1 MGQCS
6 ERRNAGGKLA
16 WHCGSVWKEETSWLE
31 LPEFKGEVNER
42 DQKMARGQE
51 NVHSLSEQGASAGFA
66 VLKKPSESHLF
77 LFV

>member
-1 MGQCS
+1 M
-6 ERRNAGGKLA
+6 
-16 WHCGSVWKEETSWLE
+16 
-31 LPEFKGEVNER
+31 NER

-66 VLKKPSESHLF
+66 VLKKPSESYLF